1 MKKLKVMDAKNYDDA
16 IGEIYRVAVRAIVC
30 VNGKLLLI
38 QSKRGE
44 IKLPGGGQEPG
55 ETDIDTLIRETLEE
69 TGYHV
74 IPSSIREYGEVEEKR
89 RSSEGML
96 WHQINR
102 YYFCDVEE
110 EKDHCN
116 YTEKEISKGF
126 QQVWYSLEDT
136 LSMMEVVL
144 KKEAKEVWSQREYV
158 VLKMIQEEGLVL

>member
-44 IKLPGGGQEPG
+44 IKLPGGGQESG

-96 WHQINR
+96 WHQMNR

-110 EKDHCN
+110 EQDHCN
-116 YTEKEISKGF
+116 YTEKEKSKGF

-158 VLKMIQEEGLVL
+158 VLKMIQDEGLIS

>member
-1 MKKLKVMDAKNYDDA
+1 M
-16 IGEIYRVAVRAIVC
+16 
-30 VNGKLLLI
+30 
-38 QSKRGE
+38 
-44 IKLPGGGQEPG
+44 
-55 ETDIDTLIRETLEE
+55 
-69 TGYHV
+69 
-74 IPSSIREYGEVEEKR
+74 EEKR

-110 EKDHCN
+110 EQDHCN

-144 KKEAKEVWSQREYV
+144 KKEAKELWSQREYV
-158 VLKMIQEEGLVL
+158 VLKMIQDEGLVL

>member
-110 EKDHCN
+110 EQDHCN
-116 YTEKEISKGF
+116 YTEKEKSKGF
-126 QQVWYSLEDT
+126 QQVWYSLEDI

-158 VLKMIQEEGLVL
+158 VLKMIQDEGLVL